1 VPKRYKNEGIPLGI
15 CKGGKTMITTLIMAI
30 AVFAVGTL
38 IEKIVEY
45 KDIKEELE
53 NLRD

>member
-1 VPKRYKNEGIPLGI
+1 
-15 CKGGKTMITTLIMAI
+15 MITTLIMAI

-45 KDIKEELE
+45 KDLKKELE
-53 NLRD
+53 DLHD